1 MTASLRKKNHAC
13 CTEALGRLLLQYAPM
28 VRSICAQRLGCNQC
42 DDLQQEA
49 FLRVLRTC
57 HKVRNPRHLPA
68 YIRAVTRNLVSD
80 RIRAKV
86 ARPKS
91 DADNELLDELP
102 SPAVDEDKR
111 HEHERLREQIRALPV
126 SLRRVLELFYYCR
139 LDYAEIANRTGL
151 TIGAVGQRLSRARRR
166 LRERLAG

>member
-1 MTASLRKKNHAC
+1 MTTSLKKQDIAC

-57 HKVRNPRHLPA
+57 HKVRDPRHLPA
-68 YIRAVTRNLVSD
+68 YIRTIASNLVAD
-80 RIRAKV
+80 RIRAKI

-91 DADNELLDELP
+91 DSDVKTLDELP
-102 SPAVDEDKR
+102 SPVVDEDKR
-111 HEHERLREQIRALPV
+111 DEHERLREQIRALPPG
-126 SLRRVLELFYYCR
+126 LRHVLEMFYYSR

-166 LRERLAG
+166 LREKLAG